1 MRRFLVR
8 GIILCGL
15 VLFSVR
21 PGRAQDNRILPSC
34 PFDIII
40 ALDFSGSEIDY
51 LDEIRTALVALTS
64 PFELEEGSL
73 KVGIVTFNR
82 GAQVVLPLTGNTAEM
97 DEAVEALRITSIVY
111 ATDIHAGI
119 ELAGRQFRQRSA
131 FGVPKFLVLVSDGD
145 PHAHARGR
153 GFQADLTSID
163 RLKKGDLE
171 AGVDPVHVFTLYTG
185 RFSPYQDHFDEVVR
199 KASIQHMRT
208 LASDERSFFYFEQYP
223 LVVDFFKRISN
234 CQ

>member
-1 MRRFLVR
+1 MLPKLLRTS
-8 GIILCGL
+8 ILCGL
-15 VLFSVR
+15 FQLFVLPLS
-21 PGRAQDNRILPSC
+21 AQSSRILPSC

-40 ALDFSGSEIDY
+40 ALDFSGSELGY
-51 LDEIRTALVALTS
+51 LDEIRTALIALTS

-73 KVGIVTFNR
+73 KVGIITFNR
-82 GAQVVLPLTGNTAEM
+82 GASVALPLSKDTEKM
-97 DEAVEALRITSIVY
+97 DAVVQTLEIASIVY

-119 ELAGRQFRQRSA
+119 DLAGEEFRRHSA
-131 FGVPKFLVLVSDGD
+131 FGVPKYLVLISDGD

-153 GFQADLTSID
+153 GFQADLRSID
-163 RLKKGDLE
+163 RLKNGDLE
-171 AGVDPVHVFTLYTG
+171 AGIEPVHVFTLYTG
-185 RFSPYQDHFDEVVR
+185 RFSPYQDYFDESVR

-208 LASDERSFFYFEQYP
+208 MASDERSFFYFEQYP